1 VTIETQDAMGN
12 PINAG
17 GRTTINL
24 AAEPN
29 TNFSFYSDSAC
40 LLSVSSFTL
49 QANRNRG
56 TFYFR
61 GTVPQA
67 VQITVSAVTWLSAT
81 QTVTIVP
88 AAPTALAFI
97 TSSQTVPAGG
107 CSGVVELET
116 RDANNN
122 PAPVSSQTPV
132 SLVGATGAG
141 FTFFSNPACTTGV
154 TEAVFASGSSRAT
167 FYFKGKTG
175 GTFSITA
182 SASGYSSASQSETLL
197 PVVRTGTCTMLAGTN
212 VVTCPITPPQR
223 NRARTLLLFQASS
236 NDEYPDTA
244 SIRCSL
250 TAVDTITCRRNDG
263 DEASDPAVRIQ
274 WQTAELASGLTVQHL
289 QANCNNTPLI
299 KLPIQTVSSLQKAFV
314 LVSSEKDGSA
324 YGDDDYYT
332 ASLSQ
337 GDMGHHVDLQFSV
350 NCLSTWIGS
359 VQVVDLADANVT
371 RGQTPSM
378 GGNQLIIGN
387 LPIVNPA
394 STVLLFTYR
403 VSGATTPAIC
413 DRMLRGELT
422 SPTAITFT
430 RGCTGATIHS
440 ISWERIEF
448 GARAS
453 AQHFLV
459 SMDGG
464 TQTASVPITAVD
476 TTRTLVFASGQEHS
490 GQGGGETSFSANDI
504 IGTAVG
510 WHTLTSPTTLE
521 VTRGADGGTA
531 QWNSTVLQLEP

>member
-1 VTIETQDAMGN
+1 MGN
-12 PINAG
+12 PINTG
-17 GRTTINL
+17 SRTTVTL
-24 AAEPN
+24 SAEPN
-29 TNFSFYSDSAC
+29 TNFGIYGDSAC
-40 LLSVSSFTL
+40 LLPLSSLTL

-56 TFYFR
+56 TFYVR
-61 GTVPQA
+61 GTATQA
-67 VQITVSAVTWLSAT
+67 FQVTASAANWLPAT

-88 AAPTALAFI
+88 AAPVALVFI

-116 RDANNN
+116 RDAYNN
-122 PAPVSSQTPV
+122 PSPVSTATPV

-141 FTFFSNPACTTGV
+141 FTFFSNSACTTGV
-154 TEAVFASGSSRAT
+154 TEAVFASGTSRAT
-167 FYFKGKTG
+167 FYFKAKSG

-182 SASGYSSASQSETLL
+182 SASGFSTASQNETLL
-197 PVVRTGTCTMLAGTN
+197 PVVRSGTCTMLAGTN
-212 VVTCPITPPQR
+212 SVMCPITPPQR
-223 NRARTLLLFQASS
+223 NRAKTLLLFQASS
-236 NDEYPDTA
+236 DDEFPDTA

-263 DEASDPAVRIQ
+263 DDASDPAVRIQ
-274 WQTAELASGLTVQHL
+274 WQTAELVSGLTVQHL
-289 QANCNNTPLI
+289 QASCNNTPLI
-299 KLPIQTVSSLQKAFV
+299 ELPIQPVSSLQKAFV
-314 LVSSEKDGSA
+314 LVSSEKDGSD

-332 ASLSQ
+332 ASLFQ
-337 GDMGHHVDLQFSV
+337 GDMGYHVDLQLSV
-350 NCLSTWIGS
+350 NCLSSWMAS
-359 VQVVDLADANVT
+359 VQVVELADANVT
-371 RGQTPSM
+371 RGLTPSM
-378 GGNQLIIGN
+378 GGNQLIVGN
-387 LPIVNPA
+387 LPVVNPA

-403 VSGATTPAIC
+403 VSGTSTPAIC
-413 DRMLRGELT
+413 DRMLRGEIT

-430 RGCTGATIHS
+430 RGCTGATIDS
-440 ISWERIEF
+440 ISWERIEL

-464 TQTASVPITAVD
+464 TQTTSVPIPTAVD

-490 GQGGGETSFSANDI
+490 GQGGGETSYSANDI
-504 IGTAVG
+504 VGTALG